1 MNRKKMP
8 LILMLVAGA
17 VAWIITFVQK
27 YSVLDSLIAVFVSL
41 VIFYFLGSVMRWIL
55 DYFDIQNEKR
65 RQEELEASEGNAGNT
80 AGEQAAT
87 EA

>member
-65 RQEELEASEGNAGNT
+65 RQEELEASEGDAENT